1 MSEHEEH
8 HIVGPK
14 TYLANMGLL
23 GVLLVLTVGA
33 AYADFGGTA
42 NLIIALVI
50 AFSKAF
56 AILAIFMH
64 LKYSSSLTRLCAVC
78 GFLWMGILFAF
89 TMQDFLSRHL
99 IGLIDLPF

>member
-14 TYLANMGLL
+14 VYGLNLALL
-23 GVLLVLTVGA
+23 ALLLALTVGA
-33 AYADFGGTA
+33 AYIHIGGVG
-42 NLIIALVI
+42 NLIVALVI

-64 LKYSSSLTRLCAVC
+64 LKYSSQLTRLVAAC
-78 GFLWMGILFAF
+78 GFLWLGILFAF

-99 IGLIDLPF
+99 IALIDKPF